1 MKKFLLATLNSKF
14 SHQSLPLEMLSK
26 YHDNEKRHD
35 LAVKHFTI
43 NQPLEVILR
52 EIFLTNADYVFF
64 SCYIWNIEETLH
76 LIKALRVMRPQ
87 IFIGVGG
94 PEVSYDAKGFLR
106 ENLECDLVMTG
117 EGEKV
122 FTKLL
127 DELERDHP
135 DLSGIAALNYRE
147 NEEIVSTP
155 PLDGVVDMAEL
166 PFPYEEDLRDCADK
180 IIYYESSRGCPY
192 RCAYCLSSIE
202 KVLRF
207 RPLVQVYRDLDLFLQ
222 ACPKQVKFIDRTFNA
237 KREHALA
244 MWRYIAAHDNG
255 VTNFHFEITADLLD
269 EEELDLKDARIM
281 ALQSH
286 INPHFMNNTLEI
298 INWEARLAG
307 NDKVSEMI
315 SSLGTLLDAALDRK
329 KQPEV
334 PLKEELTYVK
344 AYLFIMKERFGKRLE
359 VTLEIPEELYQE
371 KVPRL
376 ILQPVIEN
384 AIAHGVQ
391 VQGTGKVRIT
401 GKNM

>member
-1 MKKFLLATLNSKF
+1 M
-14 SHQSLPLEMLSK
+14 
-26 YHDNEKRHD
+26 
-35 LAVKHFTI
+35 
-43 NQPLEVILR
+43 
-52 EIFLTNADYVFF
+52 
-64 SCYIWNIEETLH
+64 
-76 LIKALRVMRPQ
+76 IKALRVMRPQ

-106 ENLECDLVMTG
+106 ENLECDVVMTG

-147 NEEIVSTP
+147 NGKIVSTP

-244 MWRYIAAHDNG
+244 IWRYIAAHDNG
-255 VTNFHFEITADLLD
+255 VTNFHF
-269 EEELDLKDARIM
+269 
-281 ALQSH
+281 
-286 INPHFMNNTLEI
+286 
-298 INWEARLAG
+298 
-307 NDKVSEMI
+307 
-315 SSLGTLLDAALDRK
+315 
-329 KQPEV
+329 
-334 PLKEELTYVK
+334 
-344 AYLFIMKERFGKRLE
+344 
-359 VTLEIPEELYQE
+359 
-371 KVPRL
+371 
-376 ILQPVIEN
+376 
-384 AIAHGVQ
+384 
-391 VQGTGKVRIT
+391 
-401 GKNM
+401 